1 MSKIKEKQQKTNASV
16 GYIGSVEIKL
26 VRGKKTIKTI
36 KTHNEGKLPLF
47 SFFANALIGSFD
59 AGGAP
64 RYIILGEGS
73 TDALAEQ
80 ISTNAIPYSNVSIE
94 TNSSEGD
101 THASA
106 VFKFLIP
113 FSSVSVGDV
122 INVVRLYSQNSTS
135 WESHIAYF
143 LLPTEDEEG
152 NAIEPLVSDGKSNI
166 LITWT
171 MKITNKI
178 IN

>member
-1 MSKIKEKQQKTNASV
+1 MAKTKEKQQQTNASV
-16 GYIGSVEIKL
+16 GYIGNVEIKL

-47 SFFANALIGSFD
+47 SFLASALIGSFD

-64 RYIILGEGS
+64 RYVMLGNGA
-73 TDALAEQ
+73 TDAVAEQ
-80 ISTNAIPYSNVSIE
+80 VSTNAIPYSNVSIE
-94 TNSSEGD
+94 TNSAEGD

-106 VFKFLIP
+106 IFKFLIP
-113 FSSVSVGDV
+113 FSSVSAGEE

-135 WESHIAYF
+135 WSNHIAYF
-143 LLPTEDEEG
+143 LLDEP
-152 NAIEPLVSDGKSNI
+152 IESDGKSNI

-171 MKITNKI
+171 MKITNQL
-178 IN
+178 